1 MIKYSLVVFF
11 LARPN
16 LLSDPRSK
24 TGKLL
29 NVFNMVVVNFPND
42 DCVSDSGSR
51 GETENGD
58 PAQTPEISQLFSSLN
73 SQNLSPKSKV
83 RS

>member
-16 LLSDPRSK
+16 LPSDPRSK

-58 PAQTPEISQLFSSLN
+58 PAQTPNRDIVNLN
-73 SQNLSPKSKV
+73 YFQALIVKI
-83 RS
+83 